1 MDIDY
6 NKELHSKLLR
16 SLAALSEYDKVKR
29 WDDEMKEEVAVLLK
43 RMEQCMEKE
52 LLYYELH
59 RKINISD

>member
-16 SLAALSEYDKVKR
+16 SLAAVSEYDKVKR

>member
-1 MDIDY
+1 MNIDY

-16 SLAALSEYDKVKR
+16 SIAALSEYDKVKR

-52 LLYYELH
+52 RLYYALH
-59 RKINISD
+59 RKINIAD

>member
-16 SLAALSEYDKVKR
+16 SIAALSEYDKVKR

-52 LLYYELH
+52 RLYYALH
-59 RKINISD
+59 RKINIGD

>member
-1 MDIDY
+1 MDINY
-6 NKELHSKLLR
+6 NKELHSKLLQ

-43 RMEQCMEKE
+43 RMEKCIEKE
-52 LLYYELH
+52 RLYYALH

>member
-1 MDIDY
+1 MNIDY

-29 WDDEMKEEVAVLLK
+29 WDEEMQEEVAVLLK

-52 LLYYELH
+52 RLYYALH
-59 RKINISD
+59 RKINIAD

>member
-29 WDDEMKEEVAVLLK
+29 WDDEMKEEVALLLK

-52 LLYYELH
+52 VLYYELH
-59 RKINISD
+59 RKIISSD

>member
-1 MDIDY
+1 MNIDY

-16 SLAALSEYDKVKR
+16 SIAALSEYDKVKR

-52 LLYYELH
+52 RLYYALH

>member
-52 LLYYELH
+52 RLYYELH